1 MWVNRNMKIAQ
12 VVYTER
18 AKDLNVSGPQNCK
31 IILLDTNEEL
41 IYTGP
46 TIERLIE
53 KGYEIIWDAHPEA
66 IPSEQQKEIFKS
78 GFVFG

>member
-1 MWVNRNMKIAQ
+1 MKIAQ

-31 IILLDTNEEL
+31 IILLGTGEEL

-46 TIERLIE
+46 TIDRLVDG
-53 KGYEIIWDAHPEA
+53 GYEIIWDAHPEV
-66 IPSEQQKEIFKS
+66 IPSEQQKEVFKA